1 MLCCS
6 LGLVLSLGTA
16 VRAWQELGLGVLLA
30 LVRNLSAGLRLR
42 ALRFLSLSLKQ

>member
-16 VRAWQELGLGVLLA
+16 VRVWQELGLGVLLA
-30 LVRNLSAGLRLR
+30 LVGKLRAGLQLR